1 MRGLSR
7 FTKVIAI
14 LTLIGAILVAGFG
27 ALMYFIHQIIPQ
39 ETITQAAESN
49 GYTYEQALEEF
60 HKWAITFFLIGGGV
74 LLVSILSFV
83 ISGICKHKYNAKQ
96 QKQREELQRRE
107 MMAQKGLSEFKREY
121 HSQFQD
127 AARTLVNHY
136 KQEAPTMRC
145 VIDYKTNDDLERPI
159 KVVFT
164 FSVYGDNDDDYV
176 SSKNRKTIEDDLGM
190 LTSGCPYHEVR
201 TYRHRDLHK
210 QTQ

>member
-1 MRGLSR
+1 MLGFSR
-7 FTKVIAI
+7 FCKVIAI

-27 ALMYFIHQIIPQ
+27 AFMYFAHQIIPN
-39 ETITQAAESN
+39 EMIAQAAESN

-60 HKWAITFFLIGGGV
+60 RKWAIIFFLIGGGV
-74 LLVSILSFV
+74 LLVSILNFV
-83 ISGICKHKYNAKQ
+83 ISGICKHKYNVKQ
-96 QKQREELQRRE
+96 QKQREERQRRE

-136 KQEAPTMRC
+136 KEEAPTMRC
-145 VIDYKTNDDLERPI
+145 VIDYKSNDSLERPI

-176 SSKNRKTIEDDLGM
+176 TPKNRKIIEDDLKYIVGEM
-190 LTSGCPYHEVR
+190 VTSP
-201 TYRHRDLHK
+201 K
-210 QTQ
+210 A